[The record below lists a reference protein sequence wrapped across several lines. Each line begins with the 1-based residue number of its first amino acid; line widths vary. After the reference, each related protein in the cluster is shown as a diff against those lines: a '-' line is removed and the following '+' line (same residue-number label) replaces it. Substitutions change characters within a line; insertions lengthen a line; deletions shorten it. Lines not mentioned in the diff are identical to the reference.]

1 MNIADW
7 IDRHAA
13 YAPNKAAILFDDRE
27 VSYAALAQE
36 VERLAAT
43 LAGELGVAAG
53 DRVAILAHNRPEFL
67 ALVFAC
73 ARIGAICVPLNWR
86 LAPPE
91 HRYILQDAEAAV
103 LFCDPQFREG
113 VETIRAALPL
123 RHLIGFGSSGG
134 GWRDYADLIK
144 GEGAAP
150 RRGRL
155 EDAAL
160 IVYTS
165 GTTGRP
171 KGAVLTQNA
180 LQWNAVNSTALHD
193 LVSTDRVLT
202 FLPMFHVGGLNIQT
216 LPALHAGATVILQ
229 SRFQPAEALQAIA
242 RLRPSI
248 TLVVPAVMSALISHP
263 DWRKTDISCL
273 RLVGAGSS
281 IIPLDLIRAFHLRGV
296 PVCQVYG
303 STETAPTAIVLRR
316 EDAMRKEG
324 STGTAA
330 LHCEARI
337 VDEHGRDV
345 APGGRGEIL
354 IRGPNVMSGYWRD
367 PTATAEA
374 LVDGWFHTGD
384 IGHQDEEGFY
394 WVDERKKDLII
405 SGGENIY
412 PAELEAVLAEC
423 RDVAEAVVVA
433 RPDPKWGE
441 VPVAVVV
448 PRGGARLEAEQVRAL
463 FAGRLARFKHPHD
476 VVFVDDLPR
485 NAIGKVLRY
494 RLRELVRDRRGDI

>member
-1 MNIADW
+1 MSIADW

-13 YAPNKAAILFDDRE
+13 YAPNKAAILFEGRE
-27 VSYAALAQE
+27 ASYATLAQE
-36 VERLAAT
+36 IERLAAA
-43 LAGELGVAAG
+43 LAHDLGVGAG
-53 DRVAILAHNRPEFL
+53 DRVAILAQNRPEFL
-67 ALVFAC
+67 TLVLAC

-91 HRYILQDAEAAV
+91 HRYILQDAEAVV
-103 LFCDPQFREG
+103 LFCEPQFREG
-113 VETIRAALPL
+113 IDAIRADLPL
-123 RHLIGFGSSGG
+123 RAVVGFGFSGD
-134 GWRDYADLIK
+134 GWRAYDSLQADRP
-144 GEGAAP
+144 AP
-150 RRGRL
+150 RRGGRP
-155 EDAAL
+155 DPAL

-171 KGAVLTQNA
+171 KGAVLTQDA

-202 FLPMFHVGGLNIQT
+202 FLPLFHVGALNIQT

-229 SRFQPAEALQAIA
+229 ARFQPEDALQAIA
-242 RLRPSI
+242 RRRPSI
-248 TLVVPAVMSALISHP
+248 TLVVPAVMSALIGHP
-263 DWRKTDISCL
+263 AWRKTDISCL
-273 RLVGAGSS
+273 RVVGAGSS
-281 IIPLDLIRAFHLRGV
+281 IVPLDLIRAFHVRGV
-296 PVCQVYG
+296 PVCQIYG
-303 STETAPTAIVLRR
+303 STETAPIAIVLRR
-316 EDAMRKEG
+316 EDAMCKEG

-337 VDEHGRDV
+337 VDDQGRDV
-345 APGGRGEIL
+345 PRGTHGEIVV
-354 IRGPNVMSGYWRD
+354 RGPNVMTGYWRD
-367 PTATAEA
+367 PAATAEA
-374 LVDGWFHTGD
+374 LVDGWFRTRD
-384 IGHQDEEGFY
+384 IGHQDEEGFF

-412 PAELEAVLAEC
+412 PAELEAVLTEC
-423 RDVAEAVVVA
+423 RDVAEAAVVA

-448 PRGGARLEAEQVRAL
+448 RRQGAGIAAEQVQAL

-476 VVFVDDLPR
+476 VVFVDGLPR

-494 RLRELVRDRRGDI
+494 RLRELVRGPQ